1 MVKYTNFLEQKNK
14 EGAVKKLILVA
25 SIVLLMVSCD
35 DKPMEETN
43 PFVGTW
49 ENDLGRWVFT
59 NTAITVYYS
68 NGDIYWSGTYTYD
81 DSNITFHYEY
91 RVPGLENEPNPL
103 VWSYSISNN
112 EMTIGMRSDY
122 RKISG

>member
-1 MVKYTNFLEQKNK
+1 ME
-14 EGAVKKLILVA
+14 
-25 SIVLLMVSCD
+25 
-35 DKPMEETN
+35 EETN

-81 DSNITFHYEY
+81 DSSITFNYEY
-91 RVPGLENEPNPL
+91 RVPGLEVNPNPEIL
-103 VWSYSISNN
+103 PYSFLEDGSLRIQLAIVKKVS
-112 EMTIGMRSDY
+112 S
-122 RKISG
+122 